1 MKVLLSAVG
10 LIFLVACA
18 APAPDSGDGADH
30 ASVADGHGG
39 DAEVME
45 IPPTDSIP
53 LSKIIA
59 SIEVPNH
66 IHVVEAEFE
75 DGVWEI
81 EFVMA
86 GEAHEI
92 QIDPMTGESLP

>member
-1 MKVLLSAVG
+1 MRALFCAVG
-10 LIFLVACA
+10 VVFLVACA
-18 APAPDSGDGADH
+18 APAPGTGDQTDQGSLAE
-30 ASVADGHGG
+30 GHGG
-39 DAEVME
+39 EAEVME
-45 IPPTDSIP
+45 IPPVDAIP
-53 LSKIIA
+53 LSEIIA

-81 EFVMA
+81 EYVMA
-86 GEAHEI
+86 GEEHEL